1 METGRKA
8 KSAPAPARVKA
19 ATQWRNSRALERW
32 PNKPEFGGML
42 MIVRRSLVA
51 AGLTAALAL
60 SPLAALA
67 QGGYQPPA
75 AAPAGAPVTAKIA
88 QGTLKGSQANGA
100 DYFLAIPF
108 APAPVGDLRW
118 RPPGAPPAWTGE
130 RDATKAPPSCQNQE
144 DCLYLNV
151 VRPANAKPGAKL
163 PVMFWIHG
171 SAFVVG
177 QAIGA
182 FGADTEGTEFAKKG
196 VIVVSAN
203 HRLGRAGWFAHPAID
218 KQGGLVANYGNMD
231 QIAGLKWLKANIAA
245 FGGDPN
251 NVTVFGESAGAMATL
266 NMMISP
272 EAKGLFNRAVVE
284 SGFARTTPNSLAE
297 AEANGVKLAEAA
309 GVKGDDA
316 AAAAA
321 LRKLPLTALA
331 GPRGGVT
338 APGRPFPVMDG
349 KLYTETVI
357 AGFKAGHDAKIPLII
372 GGNSNDASL
381 TRPTAATFDA
391 LPADQ
396 QAAVLKT
403 FDAGS
408 GDKAVAINNLVTV
421 QTITEPDRAIARLH
435 AAHGQPTWLY
445 YFSYVPA
452 AEKARKPYG
461 AAHTDEVRFVFGQ
474 PRAKFAPEDLPLSDA
489 MNAFWAAYAKTGSPG
504 AAWPKFDAAN
514 ESQMEFG
521 ADGAKVRQHF
531 LKSWRDF
538 VEAAVK

>member
-1 METGRKA
+1 
-8 KSAPAPARVKA
+8 
-19 ATQWRNSRALERW
+19 
-32 PNKPEFGGML
+32 
-42 MIVRRSLVA
+42 MIVRSLT
-51 AGLTAALAL
+51 TAALAL
-60 SPLAALA
+60 GLLAAPLVADA
-67 QGGYQPPA
+67 QAQGYQPPA
-75 AAPAGAPVTAKIA
+75 AAPAGQPVAMKLK
-88 QGTLKGSQANGA
+88 QGALKGSQANGV

-108 APAPVGDLRW
+108 APPPVGDLRW
-118 RPPGAPPAWTGE
+118 RPPGAPPSWTGE

-218 KQGGLVANYGNMD
+218 KQGGLIANYGNMD
-231 QIAGLKWLKANIAA
+231 QIAGLRWLKANIAA

-251 NVTVFGESAGAMATL
+251 NVTVFGESAGAMAIL
-266 NMMISP
+266 NMMVSP
-272 EAKGLFNRAVVE
+272 EAKGLFNRAIVE
-284 SGFARTTPNSLAE
+284 SGFARNTPNTLAE

-309 GVKGDDA
+309 GVKGDGPE
-316 AAAAA
+316 AAAA
-321 LRKLPLTALA
+321 LRKLPLSALA
-331 GPRGGVT
+331 GARGGVL

-349 KLYTETVI
+349 KLYVETVI
-357 AGFKAGHDAKIPLII
+357 GGFTAGHEAKVPLII
-372 GGNSNDASL
+372 GGNSNEASL
-381 TRPTAATFDA
+381 TRPNAATFDT
-391 LPADQ
+391 LPADK
-396 QAAVLKT
+396 QADVLKL
-403 FDAGS
+403 FDTS
-408 GDKAVAINNLVTV
+408 GDKAKAINNLVTV

-435 AAHGQPTWLY
+435 SAHGQPTWLY

-452 AEKARKPYG
+452 AEKARKPFG

-474 PRAKFAPEDLPLSDA
+474 PRAKFAPDDLPLSDA
-489 MNAFWAAYAKTGSPG
+489 MNAYWTAFAKTGSPDSAGG

-514 ESQMEFG
+514 EGQIEFG
-521 ADGAKVRQHF
+521 DGGPQVRQHF
-531 LKSWRDF
+531 LKPWRDY
-538 VEAAVK
+538 VEAAVKK